1 MGLFRL
7 HRQSC
12 DSPITSDMSL
22 DQAVAALLDLLAATA
37 EPGFRWGP
45 EELCAACQW
54 GHTLQQLVDT
64 PAGAVA
70 VGQRLQALRPQ
81 LPASLQA
88 GLAAV
93 AAHPLR
99 ALLER
104 LLRRRPADQEP
115 ERWLEAVLAAYIGTV
130 VLPSQASPVAAAAAE
145 RHLLAALG
153 TLQQAAAAQR
163 LMHAAAQQAA
173 AAAARQLRWSSY
185 SDAAAAAERSALLAE
200 ALQHLTSPASLEAA
214 AAAQLLAQRAQQLA
228 ALPPPADPLQGQDQ
242 RPQPTALEGLLR
254 SLPSQLEL
262 KLLCYVALLPSWE
275 AMLARL
281 AGLAAPTAQQ
291 RVGSSSGSSSS
302 GSPDAA
308 QQAVQLLCAACKE
321 RPDAVLALHPALPA
335 EVCRISFRFAAAY
348 APLLASHIAAALDN
362 TRSAAAAA
370 RWRVAHATKHADH
383 TSDYLQAKL
392 HGLPGSDAG
401 SGADPAPV
409 LLCA

>member
-1 MGLFRL
+1 M
-7 HRQSC
+7 
-12 DSPITSDMSL
+12 
-22 DQAVAALLDLLAATA
+22 
-37 EPGFRWGP
+37 
-45 EELCAACQW
+45 
-54 GHTLQQLVDT
+54 
-64 PAGAVA
+64 
-70 VGQRLQALRPQ
+70 
-81 LPASLQA
+81 
-88 GLAAV
+88 
-93 AAHPLR
+93 
-99 ALLER
+99 
-104 LLRRRPADQEP
+104 
-115 ERWLEAVLAAYIGTV
+115 RWLEAVLAAYVCTV

-145 RHLLAALG
+145 QHLLAALG
-153 TLQQAAAAQR
+153 TLQQAAATQQ

-173 AAAARQLRWSSY
+173 AAAAGHLRLSSY
-185 SDAAAAAERSALLAE
+185 SNAAAAERCTLRAE
-200 ALQHLTSPASLEAA
+200 ALHHLTSPASLEAA
-214 AAAQLLAQRAQQLA
+214 AAAQLLVQRARQLA
-228 ALPPPADPLQGQDQ
+228 APPPPADPQQGQEQ
-242 RPQPTALEGLLR
+242 RPQPTELGGLLR
-254 SLPSQLEL
+254 TLPSQLGLE
-262 KLLCYVALLPSWE
+262 LLCYVALLPSWE

-291 RVGSSSGSSSS
+291 RPGSSSGSSS
-302 GSPDAA
+302 AA
-308 QQAVQLLCAACKE
+308 LQAVQLLCAACKE